1 MDDVDVSKFKLE
13 VVSLYIEEEVSIV
26 VSLFKIELFDVEL
39 NVQTSKNTN
48 ATPNIKVL
56 SIILWS
62 RYFLTRKYFTH
73 ALYKCCRKEF
83 DSFESLNFILK
94 SKFNMFLV

>member
-56 SIILWS
+56 SIIL
-62 RYFLTRKYFTH
+62 
-73 ALYKCCRKEF
+73 
-83 DSFESLNFILK
+83 
-94 SKFNMFLV
+94 

>member
-1 MDDVDVSKFKLE
+1 MDDVDVSKCKLE
-13 VVSLYIEEEVSIV
+13 VVSLYIEEDVSIV

-56 SIILWS
+56 SIIL
-62 RYFLTRKYFTH
+62 
-73 ALYKCCRKEF
+73 
-83 DSFESLNFILK
+83 
-94 SKFNMFLV
+94 